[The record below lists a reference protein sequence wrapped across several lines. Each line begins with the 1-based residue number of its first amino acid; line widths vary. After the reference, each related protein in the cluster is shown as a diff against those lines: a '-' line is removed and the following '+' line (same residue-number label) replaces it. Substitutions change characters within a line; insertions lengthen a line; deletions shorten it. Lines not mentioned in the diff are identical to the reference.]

1 MLTDFRDKMLGDYFK
16 LSSTLTANQ
25 SEMLCVRYRDRRYP
39 NYIEMDR
46 FVQDV

>member
-1 MLTDFRDKMLGDYFK
+1 MLNDFRDKMLGEYFK

-25 SEMLCVRYRDRRYP
+25 SEMLCVRYRDKRYP

-46 FVQDV
+46 FVEDV